1 MAIVN
6 YSQNEFYSIDNEK
19 TNGSWL
25 KSNIKEAGN
34 YSSYKEVKNM
44 LER

>member
-34 YSSYKEVKNM
+34 YQFLKKMN
-44 LER
+44 